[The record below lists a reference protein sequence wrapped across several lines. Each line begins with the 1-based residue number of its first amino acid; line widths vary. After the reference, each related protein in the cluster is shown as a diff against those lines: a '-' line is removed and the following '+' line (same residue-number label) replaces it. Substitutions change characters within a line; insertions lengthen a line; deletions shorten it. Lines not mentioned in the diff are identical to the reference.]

1 MAWNVEIAAETDRD
15 RIFGCQTL
23 LSTDDADTRDTDNT
37 DNDDDDTR

>member
-1 MAWNVEIAAETDRD
+1 MLRLQQRQTET
-15 RIFGCQTL
+15 GYLVVKTL